1 MNQAT
6 SHLTNREIFKGVVQS
21 RKFLQKGVWDKE
33 VIKRKLKIY
42 WRKVRIQVI
51 NYGSSFADLQYF
63 TLAEL
68 IAGHERNLPSSFRSS
83 KVVMLPVWECKVYS
97 TSWDLWLT
105 LLSVGVSNWYLL
117 VWGNW
122 CQMIR
127 DENFFY
133 RPSWLQF

>member
-51 NYGSSFADLQYF
+51 NYDSSFADLQYF
-63 TLAEL
+63 HWL
-68 IAGHERNLPSSFRSS
+68 NLLLGMKETFLPPS
-83 KVVMLPVWECKVYS
+83 
-97 TSWDLWLT
+97 
-105 LLSVGVSNWYLL
+105 GVAK
-117 VWGNW
+117 
-122 CQMIR
+122 
-127 DENFFY
+127 
-133 RPSWLQF
+133 